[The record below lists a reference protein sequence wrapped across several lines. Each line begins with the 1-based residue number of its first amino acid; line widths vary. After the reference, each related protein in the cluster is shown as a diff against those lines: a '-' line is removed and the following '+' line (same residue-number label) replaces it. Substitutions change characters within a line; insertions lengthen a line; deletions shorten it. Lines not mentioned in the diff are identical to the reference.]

1 MPRIDMFRNGTLE
14 FQVVIGQEPLR
25 VGRGERCDIR
35 VNDRTVSRVH
45 ALIIP
50 AGDTCLIRDL
60 SMNGTWVNGERMT
73 GERELAPGDRIHL
86 GELFTLVLRHDH
98 PTMYTEGAV
107 DTAIAMTVD
116 PDDL

>member
-1 MPRIDMFRNGTLE
+1 MPRIDLFRNGILE
-14 FQVVIGQEPLR
+14 FQVVVGHEPLR

-60 SMNGTWVNGERMT
+60 SMNGTWVNGERMD
-73 GERELAPGDRIHL
+73 GERKPMPGDRIHM
-86 GELFTLVLRHDH
+86 GELFTLVLRHDN
-98 PTMYTEGAV
+98 PSMYTEGALTT
-107 DTAIAMTVD
+107 DIAMTVD
-116 PDDL
+116 PEDL

>member
-1 MPRIDMFRNGTLE
+1 MARIDMFRNGTLE
-14 FQVVIGQEPLR
+14 FQVVVGNEPLR

-60 SMNGTWVNGERMT
+60 SMNGTWVNGERMD
-73 GERELAPGDRIHL
+73 GERKLVPGDRIHL
-86 GELFTLVLRHDH
+86 GELFTLVLRSDH
-98 PTMYTEGAV
+98 PMMYTEGAMN
-107 DTAIAMTVD
+107 TEITGSVD
-116 PDDL
+116 PEGP